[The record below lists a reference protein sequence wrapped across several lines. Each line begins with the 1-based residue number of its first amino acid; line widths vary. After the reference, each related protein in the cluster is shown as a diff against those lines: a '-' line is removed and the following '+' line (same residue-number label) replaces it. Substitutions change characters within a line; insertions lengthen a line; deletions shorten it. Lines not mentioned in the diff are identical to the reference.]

1 MNKYMSGAQFQ
12 TTVALVQSEV
22 RDASEFDYPEIR
34 KVVREA
40 VSLAGGLTNVI
51 KDGDVVVL
59 KPNIVATRGAPRM
72 TFLDF
77 DAYKPK
83 LQIQREMNGITTDYR
98 VTKAVVELVREINP
112 SGKVYVME
120 GSAWGQ
126 T

>member
-59 KPNIVATRGAPRM
+59 KPNIVATRGAPRL
-72 TFLDF
+72 TFIDY
-77 DAYKPK
+77 DAYKPE
-83 LQIQREMNGITTDYR
+83 LQIQSEMNG
-98 VTKAVVELVREINP
+98 
-112 SGKVYVME
+112 
-120 GSAWGQ
+120 
-126 T
+126 